1 MNKRDA
7 QRIADGKQL
16 DLYCI
21 APAAKPP
28 VCKILNFSK
37 FQYEKKKSAKE
48 AKSKQA
54 RPDLVKEIKITPLTS
69 PHDLETKM
77 NQAIKLMD
85 KGWRL
90 KLTVFLKGRMISK
103 TDVASDALGKM
114 VEYLK
119 PYGIVDKEPTK
130 EGREYFCYM
139 SPIKKKK

>member
-1 MNKRDA
+1 MNRNDA

-21 APAAKPP
+21 APNAKPP
-28 VCKILNFSK
+28 VCKIINFSK
-37 FQYEKKKSAKE
+37 FMYEKKKAAKD
-48 AKSKQA
+48 AKAKQA
-54 RPDLVKEIKITPLTS
+54 RPDLIKEIKITPLTS
-69 PHDLETKM
+69 QHDLETKM

-90 KLTVFLKGRMISK
+90 KLTVFLKGRLISK
-103 TDVASDALGKM
+103 ADVASDSLHKM
-114 VEYLK
+114 VDYLK

-139 SPIKKKK
+139 SPIKKKN